1 MTEEKLHRYYG
12 IQYTQSVGA
21 MAKLANVS
29 VRTMKDS
36 LKLSAM
42 GYDEKIDEGWTAN
55 ALPTQARNASAGQR
69 QGWAIW
75 MKLCARSSDCVV
87 CCLTSALIPMGKL
100 SDLGSS
106 LKGVSDYDSALMA
119 GLIIMEPLG
128 TVKARNFAKFMAEAG
143 TLEILGIEYPKMQL
157 LTVAEILDGK
167 RFKTP
172 TVQGRHELE
181 PRMPGI
187 PAVGV

>member
-1 MTEEKLHRYYG
+1 MRLSERLGLVEGQDFTVEGVPRTVEGAQDLWERDKYHFQKWAVEQTEGFVTTKRSADGG
-12 IQYTQSVGA
+12 IDGRVYFAVPHAQDLQSMVVEVKGGA
-21 MAKLANVS
+21 NPS
-29 VRTMKDS
+29 IR
-36 LKLSAM
+36 
-42 GYDEKIDEGWTAN
+42 
-55 ALPTQARNASAGQR
+55 
-69 QGWAIW
+69 
-75 MKLCARSSDCVV
+75 
-87 CCLTSALIPMGKL
+87 
-100 SDLGSS
+100 DLRA
-106 LKGVSDYDSALMA
+106 LKGVLDYDTALMA

-128 TVKARNFAKFMAEAG
+128 TVKARNFARFMADAG
-143 TLEILGIEYPKMQL
+143 SLEILGIEYPKMQL

>member
-1 MTEEKLHRYYG
+1 MR
-12 IQYTQSVGA
+12 A
-21 MAKLANVS
+21 
-29 VRTMKDS
+29 
-36 LKLSAM
+36 
-42 GYDEKIDEGWTAN
+42 
-55 ALPTQARNASAGQR
+55 
-69 QGWAIW
+69 
-75 MKLCARSSDCVV
+75 
-87 CCLTSALIPMGKL
+87 
-100 SDLGSS
+100 
-106 LKGVSDYDSALMA
+106 LKGFLDYDTALMA

-128 TVKARNFAKFMAEAG
+128 TVKARNFAKFMGAAG
-143 TLEILGIEYPKMQL
+143 SLEILGIEYPRMHL

>member
-1 MTEEKLHRYYG
+1 MYFAVPHAQDLQSMVIEVKGGVNVG
-12 IQYTQSVGA
+12 I
-21 MAKLANVS
+21 NV
-29 VRTMKDS
+29 VR
-36 LKLSAM
+36 
-42 GYDEKIDEGWTAN
+42 E
-55 ALPTQARNASAGQR
+55 
-69 QGWAIW
+69 
-75 MKLCARSSDCVV
+75 
-87 CCLTSALIPMGKL
+87 
-100 SDLGSS
+100 